1 MRIVVFFLLVYSS
14 LFSLD
19 IDFSKDEMQWIEKH
33 PQIAYVGD
41 PDWLPFEGIKG
52 GKYIGIVADLLSYIE
67 DETPLKFNILKTKS
81 WSQSLKMMQSK
92 KAILISQSK
101 DYNKKTTELF
111 SEVYYENPII
121 IVMLKGHDYV
131 ASLYEIADKKIAIS
145 SSEAFFNDIEK
156 KYPTIKFQKV
166 SSIKEGLESVAFGK
180 NDAFVNTL
188 AQTSYEIAK
197 LQLNDLQIVGR
208 TQLSTKLGF
217 GISRD
222 EPLLKSIIN
231 KVLRAITP
239 DVKNKILS
247 KWIHQKYV
255 EKPDYTALY
264 IALGVFFVIFSL
276 SYYFYIR
283 LKRETQDKLKA
294 QYKMLEQQ
302 SKMASMGEMLDA
314 VAHQWK
320 QPLNAL
326 TMYLELLKSDFDDGV
341 VDKGYIKEMQE
352 GMDAQI
358 NHMVNTL
365 SEFRNFFR
373 PNNSSVKFNLLKT
386 LNSVMFLTKDE
397 FLKNQIEIKIDV
409 DEDIIIKGNENEF
422 KHLILNIINN
432 AKDAF
437 NENTLSKRI
446 IEIKANEM
454 AEFLSIDIC
463 DNAGGIPK
471 SVINHI
477 FESNFTTK
485 KEGKGTGIGL
495 YMSMQIVKKMGGE
508 LSVTNKDSGAC
519 FHISGIPK
527 VF

>member
-1 MRIVVFFLLVYSS
+1 
-14 LFSLD
+14 
-19 IDFSKDEMQWIEKH
+19 
-33 PQIAYVGD
+33 
-41 PDWLPFEGIKG
+41 
-52 GKYIGIVADLLSYIE
+52 
-67 DETPLKFNILKTKS
+67 
-81 WSQSLKMMQSK
+81 
-92 KAILISQSK
+92 
-101 DYNKKTTELF
+101 
-111 SEVYYENPII
+111 
-121 IVMLKGHDYV
+121 
-131 ASLYEIADKKIAIS
+131 
-145 SSEAFFNDIEK
+145 
-156 KYPTIKFQKV
+156 
-166 SSIKEGLESVAFGK
+166 
-180 NDAFVNTL
+180 
-188 AQTSYEIAK
+188 
-197 LQLNDLQIVGR
+197 
-208 TQLSTKLGF
+208 
-217 GISRD
+217 
-222 EPLLKSIIN
+222 
-231 KVLRAITP
+231 
-239 DVKNKILS
+239 
-247 KWIHQKYV
+247 
-255 EKPDYTALY
+255 
-264 IALGVFFVIFSL
+264 
-276 SYYFYIR
+276 
-283 LKRETQDKLKA
+283 
-294 QYKMLEQQ
+294 
-302 SKMASMGEMLDA
+302 
-314 VAHQWK
+314 
-320 QPLNAL
+320 
-326 TMYLELLKSDFDDGV
+326 
-341 VDKGYIKEMQE
+341 MQE
-352 GMDAQI
+352 GMDTQI

>member
-1 MRIVVFFLLVYSS
+1 VIDQEKEFLAL
-14 LFSLD
+14 LD
-19 IDFSKDEMQWIEKH
+19 EAIESDMTDVTAMK
-33 PQIAYVGD
+33 
-41 PDWLPFEGIKG
+41 K
-52 GKYIGIVADLLSYIE
+52 
-67 DETPLKFNILKTKS
+67 ILKQTKRRM
-81 WSQSLKMMQSK
+81 KRF
-92 KAILISQSK
+92 
-101 DYNKKTTELF
+101 DT
-111 SEVYYENPII
+111 
-121 IVMLKGHDYV
+121 IVKN
-131 ASLYEIADKKIAIS
+131 ADKQLL
-145 SSEAFFNDIEK
+145 EQVHEQEK
-156 KYPTIKFQKV
+156 EFDLRMHNERMLAKQ
-166 SSIKEGLESVAFGK
+166 AK
-180 NDAFVNTL
+180 NA
-188 AQTSYEIAK
+188 
-197 LQLNDLQIVGR
+197 
-208 TQLSTKLGF
+208 
-217 GISRD
+217 
-222 EPLLKSIIN
+222 
-231 KVLRAITP
+231 
-239 DVKNKILS
+239 
-247 KWIHQKYV
+247 
-255 EKPDYTALY
+255 
-264 IALGVFFVIFSL
+264 ALG
-276 SYYFYIR
+276 
-283 LKRETQDKLKA
+283 
-294 QYKMLEQQ
+294 
-302 SKMASMGEMLDA
+302 EMMDA

-358 NHMVNTL
+358 NHMVTTL

-446 IEIKANEM
+446 IEIKANKT